1 MNDMHIMARIL
12 AAVRANEG
20 NLVFNTSLVDE
31 KVIKTDAKTVERCTI
46 FSGSFKRNSSLKLFI
61 VQLITFSLQKTLPSM
76 DFLYQKSVS
85 VLLLV

>member
-46 FSGSFKRNSSLKLFI
+46 FSGSFKY
-61 VQLITFSLQKTLPSM
+61 TALPCVYECHTRQI
-76 DFLYQKSVS
+76 LRTQH
-85 VLLLV
+85 

>member
-46 FSGSFKRNSSLKLFI
+46 FSGSFKRNGKAS
-61 VQLITFSLQKTLPSM
+61 QTFSNGKVDVTVNPETGMLVQTNPS
-76 DFLYQKSVS
+76 KRKINK
-85 VLLLV
+85 